1 MAFHN
6 SSSAL
11 DLFVEQYY
19 LVLIRMGDRVSFKG
33 YTIVSCGI
41 LHRELNYL
49 RSIGFLD
56 ADKILYTA
64 PGLHANRDELK
75 SQLTK
80 QLENAKKYSPDTI
93 VVYGKN
99 CHPDIDKIS
108 QGKGISRLEAEDCI
122 DMLAD
127 LEKQKEMSSGKIGS
141 VFWLSPGWL
150 DYAGKNRYVWERI
163 YKDYLKWDNADAN
176 VNFGTYRKA
185 ICLDPKPLNVYDEY
199 TPKNILDFSSWTR
212 LVVIRQEVT
221 LDRLKG
227 ILSRCVLKSRVKA

>member
-1 MAFHN
+1 
-6 SSSAL
+6 
-11 DLFVEQYY
+11 
-19 LVLIRMGDRVSFKG
+19 MGDCISFKG
-33 YTIVSCGI
+33 YSIVSCGI

-49 RSIGFLD
+49 KNIGFLD

-64 PGLHANRDELK
+64 PGPHANRDELK

-80 QLENAKKYSPDTI
+80 QLENAKKYSQNII

-127 LEKQKEMSSGKIGS
+127 LEKRKEMSGGKIGS

-163 YKDYLKWDNADAN
+163 YKDYLKWDDADAN

-185 ICLDPKPLNVYDEY
+185 IFLDPKPLNVYDEY

>member
-1 MAFHN
+1 
-6 SSSAL
+6 
-11 DLFVEQYY
+11 
-19 LVLIRMGDRVSFKG
+19 MGDHVSFKG

-41 LHRELNYL
+41 LHRELHYL

-64 PGLHANRDELK
+64 PGLHADRDKLK
-75 SQLTK
+75 SQLTR
-80 QLENAKKYSPDTI
+80 QLENAKKYSQNII

-99 CHPDIDKIS
+99 CHPDIDKIT
-108 QGKGISRLEAEDCI
+108 QGNRISRLEAEDCI

-127 LEKQKEMSSGKIGS
+127 LEKRKKMSGGKIGS
-141 VFWLSPGWL
+141 IFWLSPGWL

-163 YKDYLKWDNADAN
+163 YKDSLGWDDADAN

-185 ICLDPKPLNVYDEY
+185 IFLDPKPLDVYDEY

-212 LVVIRQEVT
+212 LVVSRQEIT

-227 ILSRCVLKSRVKA
+227 LLSTCVLKGRVKAKDR